1 MLAPVYKLSGTS
13 QGSMEQ
19 QEEQPHVKERWSVQR
34 SWVLRKAA
42 AFNQLEWE
50 GGTRDDVK
58 RLLKL
63 LSKKRLKIK
72 KMCVLYIAVFC
83 IIEYFV

>member
-19 QEEQPHVKERWSVQR
+19 QEEQPHVKERWSVR
-34 SWVLRKAA
+34 RRWVLRKAA

-50 GGTRDDVK
+50 GGRGGRRGPVYELGGNHK
-58 RLLKL
+58 RPAIYSFCML
-63 LSKKRLKIK
+63 RG
-72 KMCVLYIAVFC
+72 AV
-83 IIEYFV
+83 IHSGRM